1 MCLVHCIYAK
11 YAVQSCSILHYA
23 LKLIISEASNMFK
36 ALVLTQEDRVTLA
49 NICQLPETDL
59 PAGEV
64 LVDVACSSLNYKD
77 GLAVTGTGRIIRN
90 FPMVPG
96 IDFAGIVSESADP
109 RYMAGDRVILTGWG
123 VGENHWGGMAEKAR
137 VKADWLVPMP
147 EACDASKAMMIG
159 TAGLTAMLCVQA
171 LQNADIKPESGDILV
186 TGASGGVGSVAV
198 TLLSRLGYK
207 VVASTGRSDENADLL
222 RALGA
227 NEVIERSEL
236 EQDARPLEKQRWA
249 GIVDTVGNKVLA
261 TALAQMQYGG
271 AAAIC
276 GLAGGFALPTTVMP
290 FILRGV
296 SLLGVDSVSCPF
308 EKRQA
313 AWEQVLELLP
323 ESYYQQ
329 AGQTISLD
337 QVPEFADKI
346 VKGQVTGRV
355 LVKL

>member
-1 MCLVHCIYAK
+1 MFN
-11 YAVQSCSILHYA
+11 A
-23 LKLIISEASNMFK
+23 LI
-36 ALVLTQEDRVTLA
+36 LTQEGKSTLA
-49 NICQLPETDL
+49 NVGQLQVSDLPE
-59 PAGEV
+59 GEV
-64 LVDVACSSLNYKD
+64 LVDVSCSSLNYKD

-96 IDFAGIVSESADP
+96 IDFAGVVVESSDK
-109 RYMAGDRVILTGWG
+109 RYKAGDRVILTGWG

-137 VKADWLVPMP
+137 VNADWLVPMP
-147 EACDASKAMMIG
+147 EACDAEKAMMIG

-171 LQNADIKPESGDILV
+171 LQTANIQPDSGEILV

-198 TLLSRLGYK
+198 TLLARLGYK
-207 VVASTGRSDENADLL
+207 VVASTGRAEENSELL
-222 RALGA
+222 KSLGA
-227 NEVIERSEL
+227 AEVMERSEL

-249 GIVDTVGNKVLA
+249 GVIDTVGNKVLA
-261 TALAQMQYGG
+261 TALAQMNYGG

-308 EKRQA
+308 EKRQK
-313 AWEQVLELLP
+313 AWEQVLSLLP

-329 AGQTISLD
+329 AGQTITLD
-337 QVPEFADKI
+337 QVPEFAGKI
-346 VKGQVTGRV
+346 VKGEVTGRV

>member
-1 MCLVHCIYAK
+1 MFN
-11 YAVQSCSILHYA
+11 A
-23 LKLIISEASNMFK
+23 LI
-36 ALVLTQEDRVTLA
+36 LTQEGKSTQA
-49 NICQLPETDL
+49 NVGQLQVSDLPE
-59 PAGEV
+59 GEV
-64 LVDVACSSLNYKD
+64 LVDVSCSSLNYKD

-96 IDFAGIVSESADP
+96 IDFAGVVVESSDK
-109 RYMAGDRVILTGWG
+109 RYKAGDRVILTGWG

-137 VKADWLVPMP
+137 VNADWLVPMP
-147 EACDASKAMMIG
+147 EVCDAEKAMMIG

-171 LQNADIKPESGDILV
+171 LQAANIQPDSGEILV

-198 TLLSRLGYK
+198 TLLARLGYK
-207 VVASTGRSDENADLL
+207 VVASTGRAEENSELL
-222 RALGA
+222 KSLGA
-227 NEVIERSEL
+227 AEVMERSEL

-249 GIVDTVGNKVLA
+249 GVIDTVGNKVLA
-261 TALAQMQYGG
+261 TALAQMNYGG
-271 AAAIC
+271 SAAIC

-308 EKRQA
+308 EKRQK
-313 AWEQVLELLP
+313 AWEQVLSLLP

-329 AGQTISLD
+329 AGQTITLD
-337 QVPEFADKI
+337 QVPEFAGKI
-346 VKGQVTGRV
+346 VKGEVTGRV

>member
-1 MCLVHCIYAK
+1 
-11 YAVQSCSILHYA
+11 
-23 LKLIISEASNMFK
+23 MFK
-36 ALVLTQEDRVTLA
+36 ALVLTQEGKNTLA
-49 NICQLPETDL
+49 NITQIQESDLPE
-59 PAGEV
+59 GEV
-64 LVDVACSSLNYKD
+64 LVDVAYSSLNYKD
-77 GLAVTGTGRIIRN
+77 GLAVTGIGRIIRN

-96 IDFAGIVSESADP
+96 IDFSGVVNESADP
-109 RYMAGDRVILTGWG
+109 RYKKGDEVILTGWG

-147 EACDASKAMMIG
+147 ATCNAQKAMMIG

-171 LQNADIKPESGDILV
+171 LQDAKITPESGDVLV

-198 TLLSRLGYK
+198 SLLARLGYK
-207 VVASTGRSDENADLL
+207 VVASSGRVDQNSELL
-222 RALGA
+222 LSLGA
-227 NEVIERSEL
+227 SEVIERSEL
-236 EQDARPLEKQRWA
+236 EQDSRPLEKQRWA

-261 TALAQMQYGG
+261 TALAQMNYGG

-296 SLLGVDSVSCPF
+296 SLLGIDSVSCPLD
-308 EKRQA
+308 KRQA
-313 AWEQVLELLP
+313 AWERVIELLP

-329 AGQTISLD
+329 AAQTIELD
-337 QVPEFADKI
+337 EVAAYADKI

-355 LVKL
+355 LVKV

>member
-1 MCLVHCIYAK
+1 MFN
-11 YAVQSCSILHYA
+11 A
-23 LKLIISEASNMFK
+23 LI
-36 ALVLTQEDRVTLA
+36 LTQEGKSTLA
-49 NICQLPETDL
+49 NVGQLQVSDLPE
-59 PAGEV
+59 GEV
-64 LVDVACSSLNYKD
+64 LVDVSCSSLNYKD

-96 IDFAGIVSESADP
+96 IDFAGVVVESSDK
-109 RYMAGDRVILTGWG
+109 RYKVGDRVILTGWG

-137 VKADWLVPMP
+137 VNADWLVPMP
-147 EACDASKAMMIG
+147 EACDAEKAMMIG

-171 LQNADIKPESGDILV
+171 LQTANIQPDSGEILV

-198 TLLSRLGYK
+198 TLLARLGYK
-207 VVASTGRSDENADLL
+207 VVASTGRAEENSELL
-222 RALGA
+222 KSLGA
-227 NEVIERSEL
+227 AEVMERSEL

-249 GIVDTVGNKVLA
+249 GVIDTVGNKVLA
-261 TALAQMQYGG
+261 TALAQMNYGG

-308 EKRQA
+308 EKRQK
-313 AWEQVLELLP
+313 AWEQVLSLLP

-329 AGQTISLD
+329 AGQTITLD
-337 QVPEFADKI
+337 QVPEFAGKI
-346 VKGQVTGRV
+346 VKGEVTGRV